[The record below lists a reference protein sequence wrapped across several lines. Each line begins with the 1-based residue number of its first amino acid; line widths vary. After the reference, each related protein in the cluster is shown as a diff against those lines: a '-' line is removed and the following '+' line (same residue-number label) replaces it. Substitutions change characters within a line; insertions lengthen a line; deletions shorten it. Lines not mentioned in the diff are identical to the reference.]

1 MEGAVRR
8 ARAPVFFI
16 QAENDYDL
24 APSRSLAKA
33 MHDVGKDA
41 EVKIYPKFGRSP
53 AEGHSFAWRGTDIWG
68 ADVIRFLSKHCGG

>member
-1 MEGAVRR
+1 MRR

-33 MHDVGKDA
+33 IHDVGKNA
-41 EVKIYPKFGRSP
+41 EVKIHPKFGRSP
-53 AEGHSFAWRGTDIWG
+53 AEGHGGRNGLGPFLPVARIERSNYLRG
-68 ADVIRFLSKHCGG
+68 ASR

>member
-8 ARAPVFFI
+8 ARAPIFFI

-24 APSRSLAKA
+24 SPSRLLAKV

-41 EVKIYPKFGRSP
+41 DVKIYPDFGRSP
-53 AEGHSFAWRGTDIWG
+53 AEGHSFAWRGAEIWA
-68 ADVIRFLSKHCGG
+68 ADVFGFLSQHCGG